1 MCLESTNIFGIMMS
15 TDKIF
20 VALLFFFIYSTKDTC
35 CDRIVAICMYV
46 LKGS

>member
-1 MCLESTNIFGIMMS
+1 MS

-20 VALLFFFIYSTKDTC
+20 VPLLFFLIYSTKDTC
-35 CDRIVAICMYV
+35 CDSIVVFCIYV